1 MSRPLDRRQ
10 ILERRRALLNKLFPG
25 SEPEDHLGEH
35 KFTAERGVC
44 TQCGLRF
51 TNWVV
56 LQPDGTYRAGIKL
69 CPVIGPDE
77 VANFIDYESR

>member
-10 ILERRRALLNKLFPG
+10 LLERRQALLNKLFPG
-25 SEPEDHLGEH
+25 DKLGEH

-51 TNWVV
+51 TNWVIP
-56 LQPDGTYRAGIKL
+56 QPDGTYRAGIRL

-77 VANFIDYESR
+77 VANFRDYESR